1 MAGKRNDPN
10 YNQMT
15 AYVPRE
21 LSVKFKTIL
30 ASLELEQSEVISSLI
45 AMWIQTQEQR
55 QGKK

>member
-15 AYVPRE
+15 AYVPKK
-21 LSVKFKTIL
+21 LSVKFKTLL

-45 AMWIQTQEQR
+45 AKWVQEQE
-55 QGKK
+55 QNK